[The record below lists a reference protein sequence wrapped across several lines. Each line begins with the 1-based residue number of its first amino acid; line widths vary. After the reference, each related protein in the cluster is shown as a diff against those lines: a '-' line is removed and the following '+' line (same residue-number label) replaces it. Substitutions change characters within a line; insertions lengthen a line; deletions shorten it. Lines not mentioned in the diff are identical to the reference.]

1 VHVGHFQPIDVL
13 TEDGAVERWTAQS
26 ETVPQHGYRLTLL
39 APDGREWSTEQGD
52 IFECLLVLRDQVEPL
67 GLRLCCNGARRD
79 AWASG
84 LQRDMG
90 TGAWVYL
97 LTGADAGQR
106 PPQVR
111 TLDPAPAVSVV
122 SVQEQRAWYADWLA
136 RRSR

>member
-1 VHVGHFQPIDVL
+1 M
-13 TEDGAVERWTAQS
+13 AQS

-39 APDGREWSTEQGD
+39 APDGREWSTERAD
-52 IFECLLVLRDQVEPL
+52 IFEYLLALRDQVEPL

-84 LQRDMG
+84 MQRDMG
-90 TGAWVYL
+90 MGTWVYL
-97 LTGADAGQR
+97 LTDVDPGQR

-111 TLDPAPAVSVV
+111 TLDPAPAESVV
-122 SVQEQRAWYADWLA
+122 SVQEQRAWHADWLA